1 MINVISTIN
10 YFSQGGGGGWSIIK
24 FSLCFFQDYVRTIEL
39 NPNHFGAHANCGA
52 IYHIQ
57 VSTL

>member
-1 MINVISTIN
+1 MISTIN
-10 YFSQGGGGGWSIIK
+10 FSHREGGGDWSIIK

-39 NPNHFGAHANCGA
+39 NPNHFGAHANFGA